1 MNNIIEKIKPCVYV
15 GSYAKYNNGSIEGK
29 WLDLEDYED
38 LEAFYA
44 ACKKLHK
51 DEEDPELMFQDWEY
65 IPKSMVGEC
74 WIDNNFYDLLDTV
87 GRSSLDYEVY
97 LAAIDNGLD
106 YEDLEDHYMGE
117 HDSDEDFTLEM
128 LGEPDPTHFAH
139 YHIDWESCAR
149 DYMQDFTEIEGHY
162 FSNS

>member
-1 MNNIIEKIKPCVYV
+1 MDNIIEKIKPSVYV
-15 GSYAKYNNGSIEGK
+15 GTYAKYNNGSIQGK

-38 LEAFYA
+38 LNSFYS

-51 DEEDPELMFQDWEY
+51 DEDDPELMFQDYEY
-65 IPKSMVGEC
+65 IPSSMIGESF
-74 WIDNNFYDLLDTV
+74 IDEKIYDLLDVV

-117 HDSDEDFTLEM
+117 HDSHEDFTLEM
-128 LGEPDPTHFAH
+128 LGEPEPTHFAH
-139 YHIDWESCAR
+139 HHIDWASCAR
-149 DYMQDFTEIEGHY
+149 DYMLDFYEIEGHY